1 MSTVYRS
8 EAAGGT
14 ATFTAEAS
22 QGGYSGYDS
31 NRTTTFVANVSAKPT
46 SVSAKNGGSAL
57 NVVEVDSQE
66 AFDAATPEAGQAV
79 YFYNETPNL
88 NHYGSDA
95 GSTEAEQGESF
106 NNTKITTNPKVY
118 VKFAKTDVATAAQTL
133 ELGDFVN
140 ADATLA
146 ADRFNESL
154 SAPANL
160 AAPEDATT
168 PTSIKLTWGK
178 VDGATSYDLKV
189 DGTVF
194 AVGDAAE
201 FTHTDLAYN
210 SKHTYQI
217 RSRNADG
224 YSAWSDVLEANSA
237 LDPWRNVPEAEEI
250 TWEGSLYG
258 SHKAELAFDHEF
270 QSGDGGFHSG
280 GNDLGKALTVDYG
293 RAYKLDKLEYY
304 PRDDAGNGT
313 VTKMRIET
321 SLDGV
326 HWTTQEVD
334 WERSAACKTVAFDG
348 AVAARY
354 VRMTPLASV
363 GNFFSAS
370 EIAIYKTDGTD
381 GFAVGSN
388 LNKATV
394 SDGDYSNM
402 KNYLGLENREPD
414 TSTFD
419 SQIRAHF
426 ADLNGNGV
434 YDVYDYSFTMAALDG
449 GTKQKGKAAGTLAVI
464 PSKMEVEAGDEI
476 TVDVYATD
484 AENVNALGALVN
496 FNSDQ
501 FEYVSESIAQDASTA
516 GMENLSR
523 EKVQFTD
530 GHQTI
535 NLAFANRGDAK
546 LFNSTGV
553 VASFKLKAKTAGK
566 VELPSTSWLVG
577 PACDALEFVSDGTV
591 TMPGVPQPTKSE
603 YGRDAFDITMT
614 NDELPTDDGTNVEKL
629 IQQKS
634 YDGLFDNN
642 EGGNDFEFLWNYGP
656 NWIDGKMPTYVKLPA
671 TMTFAFKTP
680 SKLDSVEVVN
690 RNGGNGTVQKI
701 KSVVTFEDGS
711 TQEFSG
717 GSFDSYQARYAFGLS
732 AENKGKKA
740 TKVEITPLEASGDQ
754 MLTLREI
761 NFNYTQGV
769 EAIEGVELGKNQ
781 TEFFEGDVTLVDAK
795 ATPESAGYPYVTVE
809 SSDPSVVSVSAV
821 QAGDSVSYYLRA
833 NKAGKAT
840 ITVAS
845 VLDPSKT
852 ASYEVEVKAGVDT
865 SALMA
870 ALSKAAGYSESV
882 YTKDSYAA
890 LTAAVE
896 AAQKLLD
903 GGQGSYSK
911 KDVADA
917 TVKIEKAID
926 GLKMRPVDEKS
937 LINTPENREN
947 VKVTGFSSEADYEGS
962 NAVNALDGDEQTLW
976 HSDWAYKAGMPQY
989 LTVDLGR
996 DYDLTDVTFL
1006 PRQDGG
1012 TNGDIFEAE
1021 VLVSD
1026 TADGYEM
1033 GTATSMG
1040 TFTFDNDGR
1049 VLTDRGDWKQ
1059 MSFGAARGRYV
1070 TVKVLHAGGGSV
1082 DAYCSMAELKFYGT
1096 AVPNPVAKDDLTAAI
1111 EKVDAEVA
1119 AGDLKASDYTE
1130 ASWTAF
1136 QNALASAR
1144 AILNDENATQDEVD
1158 QALKALESAR
1168 DALEKT
1174 PVTPVENPTKKQLK
1188 ALVKQAKET
1197 DTRGKTDE
1205 SVKALTDAIAYA
1217 EDVLGDENASDIQL
1231 QAAYD
1236 QLKLAIESL
1245 KDADSGNQGGS
1256 GNQGSGNGSNGG
1268 NQAGKPAGDK
1278 AQGSK
1283 KSGSAIPN
1291 TGDQT
1296 AATVAAVGGLGA
1308 IIAAIGAFFHRR
1320 SKAK

>member
-1 MSTVYRS
+1 MD
-8 EAAGGT
+8 G
-14 ATFTAEAS
+14 
-22 QGGYSGYDS
+22 
-31 NRTTTFVANVSAKPT
+31 
-46 SVSAKNGGSAL
+46 
-57 NVVEVDSQE
+57 
-66 AFDAATPEAGQAV
+66 
-79 YFYNETPNL
+79 
-88 NHYGSDA
+88 
-95 GSTEAEQGESF
+95 TEAERGESF

-118 VKFAKTDVATAAQTL
+118 VKFAKTDVAAAAQTL
-133 ELGDFVN
+133 ELGGFVN
-140 ADATLA
+140 ADATLT
-146 ADRFNESL
+146 ADRLNESL
-154 SAPANL
+154 SAPTNL
-160 AAPEDATT
+160 AAPEDVTT

-217 RSRNADG
+217 RSRNAEG

-237 LDPWRNVPEAEEI
+237 LDPWRNVPDAEQI

-313 VTKMRIET
+313 VTKMRVET

-326 HWTTQEVD
+326 HWTSQEVD
-334 WERSAACKTVAFDG
+334 WARSADCKTVAFDG
-348 AVAARY
+348 TVAARY

-388 LNKATV
+388 LNKATI

-414 TSTFD
+414 TPTFG
-419 SQIRAHF
+419 SQIRDHF
-426 ADLNGNGV
+426 ADLNDNGV
-434 YDVYDYSFTMAALDG
+434 YDVYDYSFTMAGLDG
-449 GTKQKGKAAGTLAVI
+449 GTKQKGKVAGSLAVI
-464 PSKMEVEAGDEI
+464 PSKTEVEAGDEI
-476 TVDVYATD
+476 TVDVYAAD
-484 AENVNALGALVN
+484 AKNVNALGALVN
-496 FNSDQ
+496 FKSDQ
-501 FEYVSESIAQDASTA
+501 FEFVSESIAQDGSTA

-523 EKVQFTD
+523 EKVQFADRT
-530 GHQTI
+530 QTI
-535 NLAFANRGDAK
+535 NLAFANRGDGK
-546 LFNSTGV
+546 LYNGTGA

-566 VELPSTSWLVG
+566 VELPSTSWLIG
-577 PACDALEFVSDGTV
+577 PACDALEFASDGTV
-591 TMPGVPQPTKSE
+591 TMPDVPQPTVAE
-603 YGRDAFDITMT
+603 YGQDAFNITMT
-614 NDELPTDDGTNVEKL
+614 NDELTTDDGTNVEKL

-634 YDGLFDNN
+634 YNALFDNN
-642 EGGNDFEFLWNYGP
+642 EGDNGFEFLWNWSG
-656 NWIDGKMPTYVKLPA
+656 NWDSEGKLPSYVKLPT

-701 KSVVTFEDGS
+701 KAVVTFEDGS
-711 TQEFSG
+711 TQEFAG
-717 GSFDSYQARYAFGLS
+717 GEYDSFLARYAFDLS

-740 TKVEITPLEASGDQ
+740 TKVEVTPLEASGDQ
-754 MLTLREI
+754 MLTLREV

-781 TEFFEGDVTLVDAK
+781 TEFFEGDITPVDAK

-833 NKAGKAT
+833 NKAGKAK

-865 SALMA
+865 SALVA

-890 LTAAVE
+890 LTTAVE

-903 GGQGSYSK
+903 SGQGSYSK

-917 TVKIEKAID
+917 TAKIEKAID
-926 GLKMRPVDEKS
+926 GLKMRPVDEKI
-937 LINTPENREN
+937 LINTPENRKN
-947 VKVTGFSSEADYEGS
+947 VKVAGFSSEADYEGS
-962 NAVNALDGDEQTLW
+962 NAVNALDGDERTLW
-976 HSDWAYKAGMPQY
+976 HSDWAHGTGMPQY
-989 LTVDLGR
+989 LSVDLGR

-1021 VLVSD
+1021 ILVSD
-1026 TADGYEM
+1026 TADGYEK
-1033 GTATSMG
+1033 GTAAPMG
-1040 TFTFDNDGR
+1040 TFAFDNDGR

-1070 TVKVLHAGGGSV
+1070 TVKVIHAGGGDV

-1096 AVPNPVAKDDLTAAI
+1096 AVPDPVAKDDLTAAI
-1111 EKVDAEVA
+1111 EKVDAELA
-1119 AGDLKASDYTE
+1119 AGDLKAGDYTE
-1130 ASWTAF
+1130 ASWTALE
-1136 QNALASAR
+1136 NALASAR
-1144 AILNDENATQDEVD
+1144 AILSDEDATQDEVD
-1158 QALKALESAR
+1158 QALRALESAR

-1174 PVTPVENPTKKQLK
+1174 PVVPVENPTKKQLK

-1197 DTRGKTDE
+1197 DTRGKTAE
-1205 SVKALTDAIAYA
+1205 SVKALTDAITYA
-1217 EDVLGDENASDIQL
+1217 EDVLGDENASDTQI
-1231 QAAYD
+1231 QAAYS

-1283 KSGSAIPN
+1283 KNGSAIPN

-1296 AATVAAVGGLGA
+1296 AATVATVGGLGA

>member
-1 MSTVYRS
+1 
-8 EAAGGT
+8 
-14 ATFTAEAS
+14 
-22 QGGYSGYDS
+22 
-31 NRTTTFVANVSAKPT
+31 
-46 SVSAKNGGSAL
+46 
-57 NVVEVDSQE
+57 
-66 AFDAATPEAGQAV
+66 
-79 YFYNETPNL
+79 
-88 NHYGSDA
+88 
-95 GSTEAEQGESF
+95 
-106 NNTKITTNPKVY
+106 
-118 VKFAKTDVATAAQTL
+118 
-133 ELGDFVN
+133 
-140 ADATLA
+140 
-146 ADRFNESL
+146 
-154 SAPANL
+154 
-160 AAPEDATT
+160 
-168 PTSIKLTWGK
+168 
-178 VDGATSYDLKV
+178 
-189 DGTVF
+189 
-194 AVGDAAE
+194 
-201 FTHTDLAYN
+201 
-210 SKHTYQI
+210 
-217 RSRNADG
+217 
-224 YSAWSDVLEANSA
+224 
-237 LDPWRNVPEAEEI
+237 
-250 TWEGSLYG
+250 
-258 SHKAELAFDHEF
+258 
-270 QSGDGGFHSG
+270 
-280 GNDLGKALTVDYG
+280 
-293 RAYKLDKLEYY
+293 
-304 PRDDAGNGT
+304 
-313 VTKMRIET
+313 MRVET

-326 HWTTQEVD
+326 HWTSREVD
-334 WERSAACKTVAFDG
+334 WARSADCKTVAFDG
-348 AVAARY
+348 TVAARY

-388 LNKATV
+388 LNKATI

-414 TSTFD
+414 TPTFG
-419 SQIRAHF
+419 SQIRDHF
-426 ADLNGNGV
+426 ADLNDNGV
-434 YDVYDYSFTMAALDG
+434 YDVYDYSFTMAGLDG
-449 GTKQKGKAAGTLAVI
+449 GTKQKGKVTGSLAVI
-464 PSKMEVEAGDEI
+464 PSKTEVEAGDEI
-476 TVDVYATD
+476 TVDVYAAD
-484 AENVNALGALVN
+484 AKNVNALGALVN
-496 FNSDQ
+496 FKSDQ
-501 FEYVSESIAQDASTA
+501 FEFVSESIAQDGSTA

-523 EKVQFTD
+523 EKVQFADRT
-530 GHQTI
+530 QTI
-535 NLAFANRGDAK
+535 NLAFANRGDGK
-546 LFNSTGV
+546 LYNGTGA

-566 VELPSTSWLVG
+566 VELPSTSWLIG
-577 PACDALEFVSDGTV
+577 PVCDALEFASDGTV
-591 TMPGVPQPTKSE
+591 TMPDIPQPTVAE
-603 YGRDAFDITMT
+603 YGQDTFNITMT
-614 NDELPTDDGTNVEKL
+614 NDELTTDDGTNVEKL

-634 YDGLFDNN
+634 YNALFDNN
-642 EGGNDFEFLWNYGP
+642 EGDNGFEFLWNWNA
-656 NWIDGKMPTYVKLPA
+656 NWDSEGKLPSYVKLPT

-690 RNGGNGTVQKI
+690 RNGGNGTVRKI
-701 KSVVTFEDGS
+701 KAVVTFEDGS
-711 TQEFSG
+711 TQEFAG
-717 GSFDSYQARYAFGLS
+717 GEYDSFRARYAFGLS

-740 TKVEITPLEASGDQ
+740 TKVEVTPLEASGDQ
-754 MLTLREI
+754 MLTLREV

-852 ASYEVEVKAGVDT
+852 VSYEVEVKAGVDT
-865 SALMA
+865 SALVA
-870 ALSKAAGYSESV
+870 ALSKSAGYSESV

-890 LTAAVE
+890 LTTAVE

-903 GGQGSYSK
+903 SGQGSYSK

-917 TVKIEKAID
+917 TAKIEKAID
-926 GLKMRPVDEKS
+926 GLKMRPVDEKI
-937 LINTPENREN
+937 LINTPENRKN
-947 VKVTGFSSEADYEGS
+947 VKVAGFSSEADYEG
-962 NAVNALDGDEQTLW
+962 NTAVNALDGDERTLW
-976 HSDWAYKAGMPQY
+976 HSDWAHGTGMPQY
-989 LTVDLGR
+989 LSVDLGR

-1021 VLVSD
+1021 ILVSD

-1033 GTATSMG
+1033 GTAASMG
-1040 TFTFDNDGR
+1040 TFAFDNDGR

-1070 TVKVLHAGGGSV
+1070 TVKVIHAGGGNV

-1096 AVPNPVAKDDLTAAI
+1096 AVPDPVAKDDLAAAI

-1119 AGDLKASDYTE
+1119 AGDLKAGDYTE
-1130 ASWTAF
+1130 ASWTALE
-1136 QNALASAR
+1136 NALASAR
-1144 AILNDENATQDEVD
+1144 AILSDEDATQDEVD
-1158 QALKALESAR
+1158 QALRALESAR
-1168 DALEKT
+1168 GALEKT
-1174 PVTPVENPTKKQLK
+1174 PVVPVENPTKKQLK

-1205 SVKALTDAIAYA
+1205 SVKALTDAITYA
-1217 EDVLGDENASDIQL
+1217 EDVLGDENASDTQL

-1283 KSGSAIPN
+1283 KNGSAIPN

-1296 AATVAAVGGLGA
+1296 AATVVTVGGLGA